1 MQHQKTLFST
11 KFISNTLW
19 QVAHFLGKFWST
31 MRSDVEFKGLKQGF
45 AEWLKAWNSKVNT
58 LEWWE
63 LCGLWKDMQLQLIY
77 DLGHHGHESG
87 YHWLPQRPKSTFFC
101 LYQYLFS
108 LFFKKFW
115 FKAGKT
121 TLKLIYYTF
130 SVLSNIVLPTSRK
143 INIFNTSYFQK
154 VLSKF
159 RPPKRRETSHRE
171 RFKKNY
177 DHPKKVNIFNRR
189 RLHASWNISMAGKC

>member
-1 MQHQKTLFST
+1 MSLNWYDIAGEHSDVLYRIPPAETMQHQKTLFST

-101 LYQYLFS
+101 LYQYLFFFIFWKILVQS
-108 LFFKKFW
+108 WKNNTKTNLLHFFFSFEQYSAPSLLQETLFFLILHISKKF
-115 FKAGKT
+115 
-121 TLKLIYYTF
+121 
-130 SVLSNIVLPTSRK
+130 
-143 INIFNTSYFQK
+143 
-154 VLSKF
+154 
-159 RPPKRRETSHRE
+159 
-171 RFKKNY
+171 
-177 DHPKKVNIFNRR
+177 
-189 RLHASWNISMAGKC
+189 